1 MGSFD
6 RPRKR
11 IQLWK
16 KALIHF
22 AFCFVMGFFT
32 GFAPASTASI
42 FSRRIGSSD
51 RPTKPVPALEK
62 LADPGIANR
71 SVMAEIP
78 VGESPQPHLD
88 RQLIIITTTR
98 SDDRLQEAFLRRL
111 ACALKLVSPPLL
123 WIVVQARAAAPVTA
137 EMLRNTGVM
146 YRHLTFEKNFTD
158 PAAQADHQ
166 RNVAL
171 NHVEYHRLAG
181 VVHFADA
188 SNVYDLEFFE
198 EIRQIKYA
206 FSPICISSAF
216 CPHFVDFKNTR
227 MQFVKALLINKCRV
241 FGTWPLATASAN
253 RRRVVVDGPVCS
265 SSKVVGWLFKDSSN
279 DKATVRSPM
288 TDADMKRKPLQID
301 ISAFAFNSTI
311 LWDPERWGRPTSVPD
326 TSQDSMKFVQKVIRE
341 DDIKLKGIPADC
353 SKIMLWHPYRPRAIP
368 LPFQNPR

>member
-22 AFCFVMGFFT
+22 ALCFVMGFFT

-42 FSRRIGSSD
+42 FSGRIGSSD
-51 RPTKPVPALEK
+51 RPTKPVPALER

-71 SVMAEIP
+71 SIMAEIP
-78 VGESPQPHLD
+78 VGESPEPHLD

-111 ACALKLVSPPLL
+111 ACTLKLVPPPLL

-137 EMLRNTGVM
+137 EMLRKTGVM

-158 PAAQADHQ
+158 PAAEADHQ

-198 EIRQIKYA
+198 EIRQIK
-206 FSPICISSAF
+206 
-216 CPHFVDFKNTR
+216 
-227 MQFVKALLINKCRV
+227 V

-253 RRRVVVDGPVCS
+253 RRRVVVDRPVCS

-288 TDADMKRKPLQID
+288 TDADMKGKPLQID

-353 SKIMLWHPYRPRAIP
+353 SKIMLWHPYRPRVIP